1 MDELEKRKLCEQ
13 TFSEAWKH
21 REQWLPLWR
30 DLNDA
35 FYPYLYQSLLRSNG
49 ATVQDPVLR
58 NKKLLDSTPAF
69 ALFTLAAG
77 FMNGV
82 TSPARKWLRV
92 KRPTNEAYAEPDAE
106 TSEVH
111 EEIQSKLLEI
121 FSASNYYESRAIQLM
136 DGCGLGTSL
145 ILCYEDRDTV
155 ATFTVCSPGT
165 YSFIIDG
172 ANKVIGV
179 VREFQLT
186 LSEALATFGETALSK
201 EQARQAKLGGTQSA
215 SKITIRHL
223 IEQNGADSKIIL
235 ANTPYREAYWQ
246 TAGPSDAPKMLAT
259 YPLYEWPCSVF
270 RWHCPDGLRFG
281 VPPTATVLGKAV
293 QLQNLEYKSDQGLDI
308 MVNPPLLA
316 DVSLRNRPKAF
327 QASGITYTNNLSPN
341 SGARPLMQINVPF
354 QELEAKRQSISTLI
368 TDGLFNPLFNMI
380 SQLDTVRSATEID
393 ARREEKLIML
403 GPVLQRC
410 YNEDLRPLVQR
421 VYGIARRKGLV
432 PELPPGA
439 TSLEFNN
446 ILSDVQKASDVSTI
460 ERFFQF
466 TGGIM
471 QAFPEVQQKIDANE
485 LLKRYAQ
492 GLGITPKAMVPD
504 QDAVQAVDEQ
514 GQLQQLAQISE
525 IAKNFSGAGGA
536 VDQGGGLQ
544 AVQAG
549 L

>member
-1 MDELEKRKLCEQ
+1 
-13 TFSEAWKH
+13 
-21 REQWLPLWR
+21 
-30 DLNDA
+30 
-35 FYPYLYQSLLRSNG
+35 
-49 ATVQDPVLR
+49 
-58 NKKLLDSTPAF
+58 
-69 ALFTLAAG
+69 
-77 FMNGV
+77 
-82 TSPARKWLRV
+82 
-92 KRPTNEAYAEPDAE
+92 
-106 TSEVH
+106 
-111 EEIQSKLLEI
+111 
-121 FSASNYYESRAIQLM
+121 
-136 DGCGLGTSL
+136 
-145 ILCYEDRDTV
+145 
-155 ATFTVCSPGT
+155 
-165 YSFIIDG
+165 
-172 ANKVIGV
+172 
-179 VREFQLT
+179 
-186 LSEALATFGETALSK
+186 
-201 EQARQAKLGGTQSA
+201 
-215 SKITIRHL
+215 
-223 IEQNGADSKIIL
+223 
-235 ANTPYREAYWQ
+235 
-246 TAGPSDAPKMLAT
+246 
-259 YPLYEWPCSVF
+259 
-270 RWHCPDGLRFG
+270 
-281 VPPTATVLGKAV
+281 
-293 QLQNLEYKSDQGLDI
+293 
-308 MVNPPLLA
+308 
-316 DVSLRNRPKAF
+316 
-327 QASGITYTNNLSPN
+327 
-341 SGARPLMQINVPF
+341 MQINVPF